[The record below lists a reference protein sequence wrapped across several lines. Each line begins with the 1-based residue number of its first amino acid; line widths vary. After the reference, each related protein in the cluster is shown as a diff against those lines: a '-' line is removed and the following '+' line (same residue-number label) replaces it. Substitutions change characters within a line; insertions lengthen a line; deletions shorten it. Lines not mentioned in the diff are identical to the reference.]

1 MWKSSED
8 LGIEIKSLPNLPE
21 LNTLY
26 ALSKFWKGC
35 VFSGDYRA
43 TEEWCSILKF
53 SPAGQETLSELS
65 SVLTD
70 LGTADV
76 RLALF
81 MKFFHH
87 DLFFDYRES
96 DSTKIREILG
106 RELIQ
111 ERVRLPHRF
120 GRSLYDRFNDTY
132 LDTRTDHLMTED
144 VQRLLQG
151 SPIGIYQL
159 GRLISGPLGIIESD
173 ALRFVPPIRKLP
185 LWHCS
190 DTGCNTLHDVRFIAP
205 GVPVVEASSRIKKAL
220 DDRLGPEAE
229 WGMILV
235 RQLRMEVP
243 RFYVDLPALLSDCI
257 IGEELTIL
265 LERAL
270 LGDRGTLLRSVLALP
285 PRRKREADG
294 PAKEVASRQTPEAQ
308 LQLLL
313 TLSDKDLVGLIDD
326 AVTSR
331 AIRIPLGETRKIQY
345 DVPKHPSDSG
355 SQLSALG
362 IRSVRWDPV
371 VNLTR
376 AIWRAYQ
383 LLGLPSE
390 LEWHVRGNDAGSPYE
405 GLVTFIRNR
414 GPAESIR
421 ELILSSARIT
431 AAVCDDLHV
440 PLMYASGSNS
450 QKVDH
455 LLWKLGFNPMQFDD
469 SVSRFKARLSEFN
482 EVILTCTPITTEDA
496 RERVR
501 AAGVNV
507 FVSLEDFLDRL
518 ISYNVWLLSSDHFLV
533 TKFKYS
539 SADARRSVARTLG
552 ALLPSGD
559 IGVSWD
565 NLGGNPLG
573 TLLRYL
579 RATAD
584 WTQGLPGRD
593 RNAVKRPEQ
602 DLPHFADNEYRKF
615 PFRHSSLWAD
625 SNLAGLQWHSE
636 FFTRIVKL
644 VEEAEPANLR
654 NGLDHFR
661 EADQFPSADKLLAC
675 VARLG
680 QALELAD
687 VQRFLPKVYWRFR
700 GTSNRF
706 GATENEFRDY
716 AGRVALTYGPA
727 LVSGLHPASYESA
740 YVLAPG
746 NLLGSPNASLV
757 FQLQESSEFSAYW
770 EDYPRRRRIAAANGQ
785 QVARQE
791 TPASSSEESLQSS
804 QASSNISASG

>member
-1 MWKSSED
+1 MWKSIED
-8 LGIEIKSLPNLPE
+8 LDVETRSLPNLPG

-26 ALSKFWKGC
+26 ALSRFWKGC

-43 TEEWCSILKF
+43 TEEWCSALKF
-53 SPAGQETLSELS
+53 STAGQETFAELS
-65 SVLTD
+65 SVLTGI
-70 LGTADV
+70 GTADV
-76 RLALF
+76 TLAFF

-87 DLFFDYRES
+87 DLFFDYQES

-106 RELIQ
+106 RELLQ

-132 LDTRTDHLMTED
+132 LDTRTDHLMSED
-144 VQRLLQG
+144 VLRLLQG
-151 SPIGIYQL
+151 TSIGVYQL
-159 GRLISGPLGIIESD
+159 GRLISGPLGIIESK
-173 ALRFVPPIRKLP
+173 ALRYVPPIFELP

-190 DTGCNTLHDVRFIAP
+190 DTGCKALHDVRFVHPNI
-205 GVPVVEASSRIKKAL
+205 PVVEASSRIGKAL

-229 WGMILV
+229 WSGTLTS
-235 RQLRMEVP
+235 QLRMEVP
-243 RFYVDLPALLSDCI
+243 RFYVDLPALLADCI
-257 IGEELTIL
+257 IGEELAVL

-270 LGDRGTLLRSVLALP
+270 VSDQGALLRGVLALP

-294 PAKEVASRQTPEAQ
+294 PAKDVASRQSPEAQ

-313 TLSDKDLVGLIDD
+313 VLPDKDLVGLIDD
-326 AVTSR
+326 AVISR
-331 AIRIPLGETRKIQY
+331 AIRIPLGETREVKY
-345 DVPKHPSDSG
+345 NVPMHSGDSD

-390 LEWHVRGNDAGSPYE
+390 LEWHVRSNEAKSPYE
-405 GLVTFIRNR
+405 ALVAFIRNR

-421 ELILSSARIT
+421 ELVLSSARIT
-431 AAVCDDLHV
+431 TAVCDDLHI
-440 PLMYASGSNS
+440 PLTYASGSNG

-469 SVSRFKARLSEFN
+469 SISRFKARLSEFN

-518 ISYNVWLLSSDHFLV
+518 VSYNVWLLSSDHFLV
-533 TKFKYS
+533 TEFRYS

-552 ALLPSGD
+552 APLPSGD
-559 IGVSWD
+559 VGISWD
-565 NLGGNPLG
+565 ILGGNPLG

-584 WTQGLPGRD
+584 WIQGLPGTD
-593 RNAVKRPEQ
+593 RKAAERPEK
-602 DLPHFADNEYRKF
+602 DLPHFADNEYLKF

-625 SNLAGLQWHSE
+625 SNLTELQWHSE
-636 FFTRIVKL
+636 FFARIVKL
-644 VEEAEPANLR
+644 IEEAEPASLR

-687 VQRFLPKVYWRFR
+687 VQRFLPKVYWRFGR
-700 GTSNRF
+700 TGDRF
-706 GATENEFRDY
+706 GATVNEFRDY
-716 AGRVALTYGPA
+716 AGRLVLTYGPA
-727 LVSGLHPASYESA
+727 LVSGLDAVSYKTA

-770 EDYPRRRRIAAANGQ
+770 EDYPRRRRIQAANGK
-785 QVARQE
+785 QVPVQDN
-791 TPASSSEESLQSS
+791 PASCGGASPLSS
-804 QASSNISASG
+804 QAGSSIPTPG